1 MTIATPELY
10 NHKEIPQPWRETPLV
25 QSAALSRLAGCRIFL
40 KLDNLQ
46 PSGSFKSRGIGNLVR
61 RSIQRA
67 PPNAPLHFY
76 SSSGGNAGLACVT
89 AASSLGYPS
98 TVVVPLTTTPMMIS
112 KLFTAGA
119 SNVIQEGASLYQAD
133 AYLKDHILPQD
144 QWGVYIPPFDHEDIW
159 QGAESVAEEM
169 VKQMGGER
177 PDGIVC
183 SVGGGGLMIG
193 ICQGLEKVGGVMR
206 EGAANGKGGEEGYQT
221 EVIAVET
228 QGADSLNQAIKAQ
241 QLITLPSITSIATS
255 LGCARVAS
263 RALDIALGLSPSLPP
278 TVSLPP
284 SPLPS
289 PSSSPPVETSSS
301 FLNQTTT
308 LDKARASM
316 KNSKVVPTLVT
327 DKEAIQA
334 CIQFLDD
341 ERILVEP
348 ACGASLALVYT
359 GRLREVMKGR
369 LTEDS
374 KVVLVVCGGS
384 NISLEVLQRYKVEYG
399 L

>member
-1 MTIATPELY
+1 M
-10 NHKEIPQPWRETPLV
+10 
-25 QSAALSRLAGCRIFL
+25 
-40 KLDNLQ
+40 
-46 PSGSFKSRGIGNLVR
+46 
-61 RSIQRA
+61 
-67 PPNAPLHFY
+67 
-76 SSSGGNAGLACVT
+76 
-89 AASSLGYPS
+89 
-98 TVVVPLTTTPMMIS
+98 TTTPMMIS

-119 SNVIQEGASLYQAD
+119 SKVIQEGASLYQAD
-133 AYLKDHILPQD
+133 AYLKEHILPQD

-159 QGAESVAEEM
+159 QGAESVAEE
-169 VKQMGGER
+169 VVRQMGGER

-193 ICQGLEKVGGVMR
+193 ICQGLEKVGGAKR
-206 EGAANGKGGEEGYQT
+206 EGAVNGKGGEEVYQT

-228 QGADSLNQAIKAQ
+228 LGADSLNQAIKAQ

-278 TVSLPP
+278 PISLPP

-289 PSSSPPVETSSS
+289 PSSSPAETSSS
-301 FLNQTTT
+301 LPDPTITS
-308 LDKARASM
+308 DKSRIPM

-334 CIQFLDD
+334 CVQFLDD

-348 ACGASLALVYT
+348 ACGATLALVYT

-384 NISLEVLQRYKVEYG
+384 NISLEVLQRYKMEYG

>member
-1 MTIATPELY
+1 MLIRDY
-10 NHKEIPQPWRETPLV
+10 
-25 QSAALSRLAGCRIFL
+25 
-40 KLDNLQ
+40 
-46 PSGSFKSRGIGNLVR
+46 RGIGNLVR

-98 TVVVPLTTTPMMIS
+98 TVVVPMTTTPMMIS

-278 TVSLPP
+278 PVSLPP

-289 PSSSPPVETSSS
+289 PSSSPPVETSEA

-348 ACGASLALVYT
+348 ACGATLALVYT

>member
-1 MTIATPELY
+1 MTIATSELY

-25 QSAALSRLAGCRIFL
+25 PSPALSRLAGCRIFL

-89 AASSLGYPS
+89 AATSLGYPS
-98 TVVVPLTTTPMMIS
+98 TVVVPMTTTPMMIS
-112 KLFTAGA
+112 KLITAGA
-119 SNVIQEGASLYQAD
+119 SNVIQEGVSLYHAD
-133 AYLKDHILPQD
+133 AYLKEQILPQD

-159 QGAESVAEEM
+159 QGAESVAEE
-169 VKQMGGER
+169 VVDQMGGER
-177 PDGIVC
+177 PDAMVC

-193 ICQGLEKVGGVMR
+193 ICQGLEKVGGTKR
-206 EGAANGKGGEEGYQT
+206 EEGGEVAHQT

-241 QLITLPSITSIATS
+241 ELITLPSITSIATS

-263 RALDIALGLSPSLPP
+263 RALDIALGLSPALPQP
-278 TVSLPP
+278 VSLPP

-289 PSSSPPVETSSS
+289 PSSSPAETSLPDSI
-301 FLNQTTT
+301 TA
-308 LDKARASM
+308 LDKARGPM
-316 KNSKVVPTLVT
+316 KNSKVIPTLVT
-327 DKEAIQA
+327 DKEAVQA

-348 ACGASLALVYT
+348 ACGATLALVYT
-359 GRLREVMKGR
+359 GRLKEVMKGR

-384 NISLEVLQRYKVEYG
+384 NVSFDVLQRFKVEYG

>member
-1 MTIATPELY
+1 MLIH
-10 NHKEIPQPWRETPLV
+10 NR
-25 QSAALSRLAGCRIFL
+25 
-40 KLDNLQ
+40 
-46 PSGSFKSRGIGNLVR
+46 RGIGNLVR

-89 AASSLGYPS
+89 AATSLGYPS
-98 TVVVPLTTTPMMIS
+98 TVVVPMTTTPMMIS
-112 KLFTAGA
+112 KLITAGA
-119 SNVIQEGASLYQAD
+119 SNVIQEGVSLYHAD
-133 AYLKDHILPQD
+133 AYLKEQILPQD

-159 QGAESVAEEM
+159 QGAESVAEE
-169 VKQMGGER
+169 VVNQMGGER
-177 PDGIVC
+177 PDAMVC

-193 ICQGLEKVGGVMR
+193 ICQGLEKVGGTKR
-206 EGAANGKGGEEGYQT
+206 EEGGEGAHQT

-241 QLITLPSITSIATS
+241 ELITLPSITSIATS

-263 RALDIALGLSPSLPP
+263 RALDIALGLSPALPQP
-278 TVSLPP
+278 ISLPP
-284 SPLPS
+284 SPMPS
-289 PSSSPPVETSSS
+289 PSSSPTETSLPDSI
-301 FLNQTTT
+301 TT
-308 LDKARASM
+308 LDKARGPM

-327 DKEAIQA
+327 DKEAVQA

-348 ACGASLALVYT
+348 ACGATLALVYT
-359 GRLREVMKGR
+359 GRLKEVMKGR

-384 NISLEVLQRYKVEYG
+384 NVSFDVLQRFKVEYG

>member
-1 MTIATPELY
+1 MTIATSELY

-25 QSAALSRLAGCRIFL
+25 PSPALSRLAGCRIFL

-89 AASSLGYPS
+89 AATSLGYPS
-98 TVVVPLTTTPMMIS
+98 TVVVPMTTAPMMIS
-112 KLFTAGA
+112 KLITAGA
-119 SNVIQEGASLYQAD
+119 SNVIQEGVSLYHAD
-133 AYLKDHILPQD
+133 AYLKEQILPQD

-159 QGAESVAEEM
+159 QGAESVAEE
-169 VKQMGGER
+169 VVNQMGGER
-177 PDGIVC
+177 PDAMVC

-193 ICQGLEKVGGVMR
+193 ICQGLEKVGGTKR
-206 EGAANGKGGEEGYQT
+206 EEGGEGAHQT

-241 QLITLPSITSIATS
+241 ELITLPSITSIATS

-263 RALDIALGLSPSLPP
+263 RALDIALGLSPALPQP
-278 TVSLPP
+278 ISLPP
-284 SPLPS
+284 SPMPS
-289 PSSSPPVETSSS
+289 PSSSPTETSLPDSI
-301 FLNQTTT
+301 TT
-308 LDKARASM
+308 LDKARGPM

-327 DKEAIQA
+327 DKEAVQA

-348 ACGASLALVYT
+348 ACGATLALVYT
-359 GRLREVMKGR
+359 GRLKEVMKGR

-384 NISLEVLQRYKVEYG
+384 NVSFDVLQRFKVEYG

>member
-1 MTIATPELY
+1 MTIATSELY

-25 QSAALSRLAGCRIFL
+25 PSPALSRLAGCRIFL

-89 AASSLGYPS
+89 AATSLGYPS
-98 TVVVPLTTTPMMIS
+98 TVVVPMTTTPMMIS
-112 KLFTAGA
+112 KLITAGA
-119 SNVIQEGASLYQAD
+119 SNVIQEGVSLYHAD
-133 AYLKDHILPQD
+133 AYLKEQILPQD

-159 QGAESVAEEM
+159 QGAESVAEE
-169 VKQMGGER
+169 VVDQMGGER
-177 PDGIVC
+177 PDAMVC

-193 ICQGLEKVGGVMR
+193 ICQGLEKVGGTKR
-206 EGAANGKGGEEGYQT
+206 EEGAEVAHQT

-241 QLITLPSITSIATS
+241 ELITLPSITSIATS

-263 RALDIALGLSPSLPP
+263 RALDIALGLSPALPQP
-278 TVSLPP
+278 VSLPP

-289 PSSSPPVETSSS
+289 PSSSPAETSLPDSI
-301 FLNQTTT
+301 TT
-308 LDKARASM
+308 LDKARGPM
-316 KNSKVVPTLVT
+316 KNSKVIPTLVT
-327 DKEAIQA
+327 DKEAVQA

-348 ACGASLALVYT
+348 ACGATLALVYT
-359 GRLREVMKGR
+359 GRLKEVMKGR

-384 NISLEVLQRYKVEYG
+384 NVSFDVLQRFKVEYG

>member
-1 MTIATPELY
+1 MTIATSELY

-25 QSAALSRLAGCRIFL
+25 PSPALSRLAGCRIFL

-89 AASSLGYPS
+89 AATSLGYPS
-98 TVVVPLTTTPMMIS
+98 TVVVPMTTTPMMIS
-112 KLFTAGA
+112 KLITAGA
-119 SNVIQEGASLYQAD
+119 SNVIQEGVSLYHAD
-133 AYLKDHILPQD
+133 AYLKEQILPQD

-159 QGAESVAEEM
+159 QGAESVAEE
-169 VKQMGGER
+169 VVNQMGGER
-177 PDGIVC
+177 PDAMVC

-193 ICQGLEKVGGVMR
+193 ICQGLEKVGGTKR
-206 EGAANGKGGEEGYQT
+206 EEGGEGTHQT

-241 QLITLPSITSIATS
+241 ELITLPSITSIATS

-263 RALDIALGLSPSLPP
+263 RALDIALGLSPALPQP
-278 TVSLPP
+278 ISLPP
-284 SPLPS
+284 SPMPS
-289 PSSSPPVETSSS
+289 PSSSPTETSLPDSIA
-301 FLNQTTT
+301 T
-308 LDKARASM
+308 LDKARGPM

-327 DKEAIQA
+327 DKEAVQA

-348 ACGASLALVYT
+348 ACGATLALVYT
-359 GRLREVMKGR
+359 GRLKEVMKGR

-384 NISLEVLQRYKVEYG
+384 NVSFDVLQRFKVEYG

>member
-61 RSIQRA
+61 RSIQRS

-98 TVVVPLTTTPMMIS
+98 TVVVPMTTTPMMIS

-193 ICQGLEKVGGVMR
+193 ICQGLEKVGGVKR

-348 ACGASLALVYT
+348 ACGATLALVYT
-359 GRLREVMKGR
+359 GRLREVMKER